1 MTYTTCICHITM
13 FSRLPHEIIDN
24 HIMPYAYNLQPK
36 ELLLDIKSWNTD
48 INLIYYNYF
57 TESARPFS
65 KYNELILLNDL
76 ERFIKQNS
84 DSLSNSN
91 ISSLLKIFLIDKTEN
106 MMRKIRLLIGL
117 LTPRERTMFFNQFIL
132 EDLDD

>member
-1 MTYTTCICHITM
+1 M

-48 INLIYYNYF
+48 MNLISYNYF
-57 TESARPFS
+57 TESMRPFS

-84 DSLSNSN
+84 VSLSNSR